1 MIWRAVASVALGVS
15 VLAGTGARAGCVG
28 TDLFAALPEAERAAL
43 TADAAAAPHGEGLV
57 FRASRGEERLTV
69 VGTYHLPDPRHAAL
83 VAEIRPDLAAATTLL
98 VEAGPEEE
106 AALKARIATDP
117 GLMFA
122 TDGPTLP
129 EILPEDLWQE
139 LATVATARGMPAVLV
154 AKMRPAFLS
163 MILSIPPCALTEMAE
178 GGGGL
183 DKALMAEAAARDLP
197 VRAVEPYDT
206 LFTLFEEIPQED
218 TEAMIRAT
226 LVGAEDGP
234 SNSVTMGNLYFA
246 RQPRL
251 IWEFSRHEALAAG
264 LDPEEVAAQMDLAEE
279 LLVVRRNRAWIA
291 PVEAA
296 LAEGPAVLAVG
307 ALHLSGAVGVLAL
320 LEAEGF
326 TVTRVD

>member
-15 VLAGTGARAGCVG
+15 VLAGAGARAGCVG

-106 AALKARIATDP
+106 AALKARIAADP
-117 GLMFA
+117 GLMFS
-122 TDGPTLP
+122 DGPTLP

-139 LATVATARGMPAVLV
+139 LATVTTARGMPAVLV

-163 MILSIPPCALTEMAE
+163 MILSIPPCALEEIAQ

-291 PVEAA
+291 PIEAA

-307 ALHLSGAVGVLAL
+307 ALHLSGAAGVLAL